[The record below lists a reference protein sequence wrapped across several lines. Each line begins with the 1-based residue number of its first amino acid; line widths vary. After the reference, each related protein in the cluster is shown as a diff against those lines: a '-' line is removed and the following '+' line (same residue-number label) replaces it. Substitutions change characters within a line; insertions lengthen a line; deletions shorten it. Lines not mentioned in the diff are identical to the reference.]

1 MASLA
6 SHALDVA
13 ALHPPPS
20 VHTSDKAKSAQL
32 SIAIDDSAVDD
43 QDSVDVESQ
52 TDSLRYGSGHPHGSD
67 VQVHATHLSDRLR
80 RSSALKDDHHD
91 SVARVRC
98 PSAVPEDRP
107 AVIDFA
113 KGVIVAEEA
122 VLTSDRTRRPSAYRQ
137 DTFETLDTK
146 HFEPDTQPPSRTS
159 TLAPVLPQL
168 EFSEDAPQG
177 RSKWRSKKWRTAQ
190 LHVASFW
197 FAMFVE
203 GWNDGTTGP
212 LLPVIQETYKIS
224 FFIVSLLFVA
234 NCIGF
239 LSGTF
244 LNVWLDEKI
253 GLGKAILLGA
263 LVQLAAY
270 AMIAPTPPF
279 PVMVVA
285 YGMAGFGMSFQNAH
299 CNGFIGSLQNPFSK
313 LGVLHATYGL
323 GAFAAP
329 LASTWFAT
337 QRHWSFHFLIST
349 GLALL
354 NVFSLLFVLRGK
366 RQEVLMAEGGVP
378 TAERQPSTDNRY
390 KAMMSIRAVNL
401 LACFALI
408 YTGTEVTLGGW
419 IVTFIINKRGGGET
433 AGYISSGFFG
443 GLTVGRLALI
453 WVNKKVGEYRV
464 LFMYLVISIGLEIT
478 IWFVP
483 SIIENGIAV
492 SLVGVLLGP
501 MFPILLGQATRVV
514 PKVLLTPSVGFI
526 AGIAMVGSALLPF
539 ATGVL
544 SSQYGIGALQPFV
557 VSMMCLMFALWCAV
571 PGTSRRND

>member
-6 SHALDVA
+6 SHALDAA
-13 ALHPPPS
+13 ALQPPPQAR
-20 VHTSDKAKSAQL
+20 TSDRGKSTDVTIEVDD
-32 SIAIDDSAVDD
+32 SAIDDHDSAEL
-43 QDSVDVESQ
+43 DSI
-52 TDSLRYGSGHPHGSD
+52 TDSLRHRRASD
-67 VQVHATHLSDRLR
+67 IEVHTHTTGR
-80 RSSALKDDHHD
+80 RASALRDDHHD
-91 SVARVRC
+91 GLARVRR
-98 PSAVPEDRP
+98 PSVVPEDKPASADVHTGFEKAP
-107 AVIDFA
+107 AV
-113 KGVIVAEEA
+113 VVEEH
-122 VLTSDRTRRPSAYRQ
+122 VLTSDRTRRPSALRQ

-146 HFEPDTQPPSRTS
+146 NFEPDTQPPSRTS
-159 TLAPVLPQL
+159 TLAPVLPRL
-168 EFSEDAPQG
+168 EFEDAPQG
-177 RSKWRSKKWRTAQ
+177 KSKWRNKKWRTAQ
-190 LHVASFW
+190 SHVASLW

-212 LLPVIQETYKIS
+212 LLPVIQETYGIS

-244 LNVWLDEKI
+244 LNVWLDVKI
-253 GLGKAILLGA
+253 GLGKVKAILLGA

-285 YGMAGFGMSFQNAH
+285 YGLAGFGMSFQNAH
-299 CNGFIGSLQNPFSK
+299 CNGFIGSLKNPFSK

-323 GAFAAP
+323 GAFCAP
-329 LASTWFAT
+329 LASTYFST
-337 QRHWSFHFLIST
+337 QKHWSFHFLIST

-366 RQEVLMAEGGVP
+366 RQEVLMAEGGV
-378 TAERQPSTDNRY
+378 AQQERQSGGGNRY
-390 KAMMSIRAVNL
+390 KAILSNRSVNL
-401 LACFALI
+401 LATFALI

-419 IVTFIINKRGGGET
+419 IVTFIINKRGGGES

-453 WVNKKVGEYRV
+453 WVNKKVGEYRA
-464 LFMYLVISIGLEIT
+464 LFMYLVISICLEIT

-514 PKVLLTPSVGFI
+514 PKVYLTPSVGFI

-544 SSQYGIGALQPFV
+544 SNQYGIGALQPFV
-557 VSMMCLMFALWCAV
+557 VSMMCTMFTIWCFV
-571 PGTSRRND
+571 PNSERRSD